1 MTDDIEVFKSV
12 KLRSKKNDD
21 NNEKEY
27 DEINRMYMRDD
38 KDFYEREKID
48 KNDKERVTNDIEVLK
63 LGKRV
68 PQRNID
74 SIEK

>member
-1 MTDDIEVFKSV
+1 MS
-12 KLRSKKNDD
+12 
-21 NNEKEY
+21 
-27 DEINRMYMRDD
+27 DD

-68 PQRNID
+68 PQRNIH